1 MDLAHALA
9 PAPILIPLGA
19 AFLLPLAGHVAG
31 RLRGVLASLAM
42 ALALAALAALAEPV
56 LRGETI
62 VYWMSGWT
70 PREGLAIGISLS
82 IDAWSLLFALIV
94 AAAGLASAVYSGA
107 YLQAETGRGLYYT
120 LLLLVCA
127 ALIGFCLSGDLF
139 NQFVWL
145 EVFSV
150 AGFALTGFHVD
161 RPEAAEAA
169 FKYLITNSVAALF
182 ISAALA
188 LLYMQTGALNLAQVA
203 QAFRPTPA
211 GLVAAG
217 LLLGGYAT
225 KAAIVPWHFW
235 LADAY
240 GAAPAPFCALSSGAV
255 IKVGMYAIARSA
267 LTLFALAPG
276 SGLQGALL
284 AAAALTIAT
293 GTVQMVRQPS
303 PLRILAFSSVAQMGY
318 ILLGLALATPAGLG
332 AAALHALQHALVKG
346 ALFLGFGAV
355 VWRTGRHRLDELGGL
370 ARRMPLTCALMVLA
384 AAGLAGLPPG
394 GGFVSKTL
402 LEEAAWAAGYAP
414 LAWLAVLGSVFTC
427 AGLARL
433 LWLSFAPRA
442 GRTPHAY
449 TRVREAPVR
458 MLVPMAALVGLS
470 FAIGLYPR
478 WPLEH
483 LAGPAAAALGNRAHY
498 IAAVLGPA
506 GITVNPLMPV
516 TVDTPSL
523 LTPAL
528 WLAPLIVAV
537 GGGLLAYALLKPI
550 SPRHLLARIA
560 RPAGRWVSDWH
571 SGIVTDYAL
580 WVALGTAI
588 VTIALLMLG
597 Q

>member
-1 MDLAHALA
+1 MDPVHALA

-42 ALALAALAALAEPV
+42 ALTLAALAVLAGPV

-62 VYWMSGWT
+62 VYWMSGWM
-70 PREGLAIGISLS
+70 PRDGLAIGISLS

-94 AAAGLASAVYSGA
+94 AVAGLASVVYSGA

-182 ISAALA
+182 ISTALA

-217 LLLGGYAT
+217 LLIGGYAT

-284 AAAALTIAT
+284 AAAALSIAA
-293 GTVQMVRQPS
+293 GSVQMIRQQS

-318 ILLGLALATPAGLG
+318 ILLGLALATPPGL
-332 AAALHALQHALVKG
+332 AAALLHALQHALVKS
-346 ALFLGFGAV
+346 ALFLGAGAV

-370 ARRMPLTCALMVLA
+370 ARRMPVTCALMVLA
-384 AAGLAGLPPG
+384 AVGLAGLPPG
-394 GGFVSKTL
+394 SGFVSKAL
-402 LEEAAWAAGYAP
+402 LEEAAGAAGYAP
-414 LAWLAVLGSVFTC
+414 LGWLAVLGSIFTF
-427 AGLARL
+427 AGLLRL
-433 LWLSFAPRA
+433 LWLAFAPRP
-442 GRTPHAY
+442 GRAPQD
-449 TRVREAPVR
+449 VREAPVR
-458 MLVPMAALVGLS
+458 MLLPMAALVGLS
-470 FAIGLYPR
+470 FAIGLYPQ

-483 LAGPAAAALGNRAHY
+483 LAGPAAAALGDRAHY
-498 IAAVLGPA
+498 ITAVLAPTGVA
-506 GITVNPLMPV
+506 ANPLPPV
-516 TVDTPSL
+516 TIAAPDL
-523 LTPAL
+523 
-528 WLAPLIVAV
+528 LAPARWLVLLVVAI

-550 SPRHLLARIA
+550 SPRHLLARMV
-560 RPAGRWVSDWH
+560 RPVGQWLGDWH
-571 SGIVTDYAL
+571 SGVVSDYAL

-588 VTIALLMLG
+588 VTVVLLANSP
-597 Q
+597 